1 MDGNVK
7 KAKECGYAVTMTGRK
22 RYIREINSSNYNL
35 RQFGERA
42 AMNMPLQGSA
52 ADIIKIAMI
61 NVYTRL
67 KKENLKSKLILQ
79 VHDELIVD
87 AFKDE
92 AEKVKKIVKEEME
105 NAVKLSVPL
114 TVSLSEAEN
123 WYDCKKKIAVTGG
136 IGSGKSTVTKIIS
149 DLGYPTYSADEI
161 YAEIISD
168 PAVIKKASALLGI
181 NVFYKDGKS
190 VFDRKEAA
198 KVTFSDKARKK
209 LLENYVHPLV
219 YEKIDEIFKNS
230 KTTTFFEIPLLFE
243 TERQDDFDCVLLV
256 EREEKTRVEAVKKR
270 SGLTEEE
277 VYARI
282 KNQFD
287 YKNCEA
293 KNLITIHNDGDLKNL
308 EKAVREC
315 VEEICKK
322 NN

>member
-1 MDGNVK
+1 M
-7 KAKECGYAVTMTGRK
+7 
-22 RYIREINSSNYNL
+22 
-35 RQFGERA
+35 
-42 AMNMPLQGSA
+42 
-52 ADIIKIAMI
+52 
-61 NVYTRL
+61 
-67 KKENLKSKLILQ
+67 
-79 VHDELIVD
+79 
-87 AFKDE
+87 
-92 AEKVKKIVKEEME
+92 
-105 NAVKLSVPL
+105 
-114 TVSLSEAEN
+114 TVS
-123 WYDCKKKIAVTGG
+123 KKKIAVTGG

-181 NVFYKDGKS
+181 NVFYKDGKA

-230 KTTTFFEIPLLFE
+230 KTTAFFEIPLLFE

-293 KNLITIHNDGDLKNL
+293 KNLITIHNDGDLNNL